1 MGMFKR
7 AAARGI
13 ANELAR
19 TGVVSF
25 PTKQAMD
32 EIADQAADSMPSMP
46 ELPAGGPEAPP
57 AEADTA
63 ALVQQIIA
71 LAEQLKAA
79 QGGGMG
85 GGMGG
90 AGGPMSGAEAVQK
103 EAAATD
109 IETLA
114 SQAAIACM
122 DKAAAETGTLAGQG
136 NSDNKPASA
145 TKNDSVAALDEKQ
158 RPEGTYNEG
167 VGKTQLDTSA
177 GQIGASKAPTVQPN
191 ASPSGEN
198 SVTTGTKS
206 AEALR
211 EAVLKQASTLIGVGG
226 QKGNTMEQSA
236 KNDPVAALDLK
247 NRPLGKYMVPPGGA
261 NFSESQAARVGV
273 EKKVTDGVNN
283 SPGGSNSVT
292 EASKAASEEEKAF
305 TLLFQ
310 KTAADVGQYLP
321 DGLSDDEKIAAVSAM
336 MGLGTEGRQAYLT
349 ALHEK
354 SAAAKKAKTPTE
366 PAAPSTGTSVLAGVR
381 AALK

>member
-32 EIADQAADSMPSMP
+32 EIADQAADSLPAMP
-46 ELPAGGPEAPP
+46 ELPAAGPEAPP

-85 GGMGG
+85 GMGG
-90 AGGPMSGAEAVQK
+90 MDAPMPGAEAVQK

-109 IETLA
+109 LETLA

-122 DKAAAETGTLAGQG
+122 DKSAAETGTLAGQG

-158 RPEGTYNEG
+158 RPQGTYVAG
-167 VGKTQLDTSA
+167 VGNTELDTGA
-177 GQIGASKAPTVQPN
+177 GQVGASKSPTVAPTN
-191 ASPSGEN
+191 SPSGDN
-198 SVTTGTKS
+198 SVTSGTKS
-206 AEALR
+206 AAELRAAL
-211 EAVLKQASTLIGVGG
+211 LKQANTLVGVGG
-226 QKGNTMEQSA
+226 QRGNTMEQSA
-236 KNDPVAALDLK
+236 KVDPVAALDLK
-247 NRPLGKYMVPPGGA
+247 NRALGKYKVEPGGA
-261 NFSESQAARVGV
+261 NFSESQAARVGKETTV
-273 EKKVTDGVNN
+273 SPAPNA

-292 EASKAASEEEKAF
+292 EASKAAEEEEKKAF
-305 TLLFQ
+305 MLLFN
-310 KTAADVGQYLP
+310 KTASDVGAHLP
-321 DGLSDDEKIAAVSAM
+321 TELSDDEKIAAVSAM
-336 MGLGTEGRQAYLT
+336 MGLGTDGRQAYLN

-354 SAAAKKAKTPTE
+354 VAAAKTPAT
-366 PAAPSTGTSVLAGVR
+366 PAPTAGTSVLAGVR
-381 AALK
+381 AALNK